1 VRFVPPSYFHVSFS
15 AATGP
20 GMTPETETDARRY
33 SRVQL
38 PINAEVSCVPL
49 GFFRHPASLRDVSA
63 GGAYFYAEINPQL
76 GTVMKL
82 DFSVPVVG
90 SEVQISCEGP
100 VVRVEKKALGEETG
114 IAIEISN
121 LNLGS
126 W

>member
-1 VRFVPPSYFHVSFS
+1 MRFFPPSYFRVSFS
-15 AATGP
+15 PDTGS
-20 GMTPETETDARRY
+20 GMTPEAGTEARRY

-38 PINAEVSCVPL
+38 PVTAEVSCVPL

-63 GGAYFYAEINPQL
+63 GGAYFYAEMSPKV

-82 DFSVPVVG
+82 DFTVPVVG

-100 VVRVEKKALGEETG
+100 VVRVEPKALGPENG

>member
-1 VRFVPPSYFHVSFS
+1 MK
-15 AATGP
+15 AELG
-20 GMTPETETDARRY
+20 TDARRY

-38 PINAEVSCVPL
+38 PIHAEVSCVPL
-49 GFFRHPASLRDVSA
+49 GFFRHRASLRDVSA
-63 GGAYFYAEINPQL
+63 GGAYFYAGMSPQL

-82 DFSVPVVG
+82 DFTVPVVG

-100 VVRVEKKALGEETG
+100 VVRVEKNVLGEESG

>member
-1 VRFVPPSYFHVSFS
+1 MKAEV
-15 AATGP
+15 G
-20 GMTPETETDARRY
+20 TDARRY

-38 PINAEVSCVPL
+38 PVNAEVSCLPL
-49 GFFRHPASLRDVSA
+49 GLIRHPASLRDVSA
-63 GGAYFYAEINPQL
+63 GGAYFYAEMNPQL

-82 DFSVPVVG
+82 DFTVPVVG

-100 VVRVEKKALGEETG
+100 VVRIEKRVLGEESG

>member
-1 VRFVPPSYFHVSFS
+1 
-15 AATGP
+15 
-20 GMTPETETDARRY
+20 MTPETGTEARRY

-38 PINAEVSCVPL
+38 PVTAEVSCLPL

-63 GGAYFYAEINPQL
+63 GGAYFYADISPQL

-100 VVRVEKKALGEETG
+100 VVRVEKKALGEESG

>member
-1 VRFVPPSYFHVSFS
+1 
-15 AATGP
+15 
-20 GMTPETETDARRY
+20 MTPEAGTEARRY

-38 PINAEVSCVPL
+38 PINAEVSCLPL
-49 GFFRHPASLRDVSA
+49 GFFRRPASLRDVSA
-63 GGAYFYAEINPQL
+63 GGAYFYAEMNPQL

-100 VVRVEKKALGEETG
+100 VVRVEKKALGEESG
-114 IAIEISN
+114 IAIEIAN

>member
-1 VRFVPPSYFHVSFS
+1 MTP
-15 AATGP
+15 ATG
-20 GMTPETETDARRY
+20 TDARRY

-38 PINAEVSCVPL
+38 PVTAEISCVPL
-49 GFFRHPASLRDVSA
+49 GFSRHPASLRDVSA
-63 GGAYFYAEINPQL
+63 GGAYFYAGVEAQL

-82 DFSVPVVG
+82 EFTVPVVG
-90 SEVQISCEGP
+90 NEVHIACEGP
-100 VVRVEKKALGEETG
+100 VVRVEPKVLWEESG